1 MKLPVTLL
9 MAFCFPA
16 IHLLGNEDIYCR
28 TQWIDGLPL
37 RLAEH
42 DLAEANATPGTKTID
57 LSDLCK
63 KSGISIPQGGSV
75 LYHTGSGALISNLDH
90 KNQEMLDSLI
100 GLLYCGENLL
110 AMCRAYHDLLA
121 PLSAGE
127 RLKKVTQIGY
137 VPDPMIATLID
148 RLRTLNDLR
157 RDPDPFDPNPK
168 PPKQFTE
175 KDIQQIKTLEKQ
187 ITALL
192 EISLQ
197 RLKQQLAV
205 LDEATPQ
212 PPPSKQP

>member
-1 MKLPVTLL
+1 MKPSILLL
-9 MAFCFPA
+9 MAFCFSS
-16 IHLLGNEDIYCR
+16 IHLLGNEELYCR

-42 DLAEANATPGTKTID
+42 DLAEANVTPGTRTID

-63 KSGISIPQGGSV
+63 KSGICIPQGGSV

-90 KNQEMLDSLI
+90 KNQEMLDGLI
-100 GLLYCGENLL
+100 GLLYRGENLL

-127 RLKKVTQIGY
+127 RLRKVMQIGY

-148 RLRTLNDLR
+148 RLRTLKDMR

-175 KDIQQIKTLEKQ
+175 KDLQQIKTLENQ
-187 ITALL
+187 IAALL

-212 PPPSKQP
+212 APPSKHP